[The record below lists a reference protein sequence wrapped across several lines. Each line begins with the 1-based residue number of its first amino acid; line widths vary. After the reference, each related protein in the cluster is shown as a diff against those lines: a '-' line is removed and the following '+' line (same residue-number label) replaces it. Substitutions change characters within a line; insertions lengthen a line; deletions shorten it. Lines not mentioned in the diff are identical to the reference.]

1 MTNFKIIKNMSINE
15 LAKFIYKIKDTDG
28 FKTLNKE
35 TIRDDEESIE
45 IWLKSKTKI
54 SNREK
59 DVIFALAENNLNVS
73 EVARKL
79 FLNRNTVLYHIGEI
93 KRISGFNPLDFYDLQ
108 KLIERVKADDE
119 L

>member
-15 LAKFIYKIKDTDG
+15 LAKFICKIKDTEG
-28 FKTLNKE
+28 FKTLNE
-35 TIRDDEESIE
+35 EAIHNDEESIE

-59 DVIFALAENNLNVS
+59 DVIFALAENKLNVS

-79 FLNRNTVLYHIGEI
+79 FLNRNTVLYHVGEI